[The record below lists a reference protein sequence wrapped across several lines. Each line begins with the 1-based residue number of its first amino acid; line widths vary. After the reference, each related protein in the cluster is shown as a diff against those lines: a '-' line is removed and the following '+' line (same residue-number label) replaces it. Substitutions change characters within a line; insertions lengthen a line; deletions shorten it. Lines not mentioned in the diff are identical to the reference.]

1 MMRGGD
7 EYRPTLGAVCAG
19 GATRFRVW
27 APRRHKVEVVVET
40 GPAAGEHG
48 LAKDPDGFFSGE
60 VAGAG
65 AGDRYRY
72 RLDGEGSFPDPASRF
87 QPDGVHGP
95 SEIVDPCGFLWS
107 DASWRGVELARLVA
121 YELHVGAFDERGS
134 FEGVTR
140 RLPHLRDLG
149 VTALELMPLAD
160 FAGSRG
166 WGYDGVDL
174 FAPARCYGRPDDLRR
189 LVDEAHRLGLGVI
202 LDVVYNH
209 LGPDGAYLGT
219 FSPDYFSKRHRTPW
233 GAAVNLDGPCSGP
246 AREFL
251 IENALHWVHEY
262 HVDGLRLDATHAL
275 VDDGP
280 RHFLAELSSRVH
292 ASVGGSRT
300 VLLMAEDHRNLATM
314 AQPEEDGGWGLDA
327 IWADD
332 FHHQVRRGLAGD
344 HEGYF
349 RDFSGSAADLAATLR
364 RGWFYCGQHSENF
377 DAPRG
382 TAPEVLSPRQLV
394 ICLQNHDQVGN
405 RPFGDRLHH
414 GIDLAAYRAASAL
427 LLCAPQTPLLF
438 MGQEWAAT
446 TPFLYFTDHHSQLG
460 RLVTRG
466 RRREFAA
473 FSAFSDPAVRA
484 RIPDPQA
491 VETFERSRL
500 RWEETAL
507 PPHDAVLRLYR
518 DLLRLRAAEPALR
531 PDGRDAFEAAAAG
544 EDQLLLLRRGGAES
558 ILAIVRLRG
567 AGVADVSSALPE
579 TAERRW
585 RLVLDTEDP
594 RYCSDPHPPRI
605 ELGGAA
611 PVIHFARPGAVLL
624 KSRS

>member
-1 MMRGGD
+1 MRGED

-19 GATRFRVW
+19 GGTRFRVW
-27 APRRHKVEVVVET
+27 APRRRRVEVVVET
-40 GPAAGEHG
+40 GPAAGEHA

-60 VAGAG
+60 VGG
-65 AGDRYRY
+65 VGVGDRYRY
-72 RLDGEGSFPDPASRF
+72 RLDGEGPFPDPASRF

-95 SEIVDPCGFLWS
+95 SEVVDPYRFGWS
-107 DASWRGVELARLVA
+107 DAGWRGVELAHSVV
-121 YELHVGAFDERGS
+121 YELHVGTFDERGS

-160 FAGSRG
+160 FAGRRG

-174 FAPARCYGRPDDLRR
+174 FAPARCYGRPAPRGR
-189 LVDEAHRLGLGVI
+189 LAPAAHRLGLDVI

-233 GAAVNLDGPCSGP
+233 GPAVNLDGPHSGP
-246 AREFL
+246 ARDFF

-280 RHFLAELSSRVH
+280 RHFLAELSSRVR
-292 ASVGGSRT
+292 ASIGASRT
-300 VLLMAEDHRNLATM
+300 VLLIAEDHRNLA
-314 AQPEEDGGWGLDA
+314 ALARPEEEGGCGLDA
-327 IWADD
+327 VWADD

-349 RDFSGSAADLAATLR
+349 RDFTGSAADLAATLR

-377 DAPRG
+377 GAPRG
-382 TAPEVLSPRQLV
+382 TPPETLSPPQFV
-394 ICLQNHDQVGN
+394 ICVQNHDQVGN
-405 RPFGDRLHH
+405 RAFGDRLHH

-446 TPFLYFTDHHSQLG
+446 TPFLYFTDHHRQLG

-466 RRREFAA
+466 RRHEFAA

-491 VETFERSRL
+491 ADTFERSRL
-500 RWEETAL
+500 RWEETAR
-507 PPHDAVLRLYR
+507 PPHDAILRLYR
-518 DLLRLRAAEPALR
+518 DLLRLRAEDPALR
-531 PDGRDAFEAAAAG
+531 QDGRDAFEAVPSGA
-544 EDQLLLLRRGGAES
+544 DQLLLLRRGGGRS
-558 ILAIVRLRG
+558 ILTIVRLRG
-567 AGVADVSSALPE
+567 EGAAEGSSALPE
-579 TAERRW
+579 TSERRW
-585 RLVLDTEDP
+585 ERVLDTESP
-594 RYCSDPHPPRI
+594 RYCSDPCPPRI

-611 PVIHFARPGAVLL
+611 PTVHFARPGAVLL